1 MDSKTKFEQLKSALF
16 AAGMEAIDDFLGYA
30 HPAEEDK
37 DVTDRRMDEVWDQMP
52 WEELEKYYT
61 KHGISVLD

>member
-1 MDSKTKFEQLKSALF
+1 MDNKTKFEQLKSALF
-16 AAGMEAIDDFLGYA
+16 VAGMEAIDDFLGYE

-37 DVTDRRMDEVWDQMP
+37 NVTDRRMDEVWDQMP
-52 WEELEKYYT
+52 WEELEKYYI